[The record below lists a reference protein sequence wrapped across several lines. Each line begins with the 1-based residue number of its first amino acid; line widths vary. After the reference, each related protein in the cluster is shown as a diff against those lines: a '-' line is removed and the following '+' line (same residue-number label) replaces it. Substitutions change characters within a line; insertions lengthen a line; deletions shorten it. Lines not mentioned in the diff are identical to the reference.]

1 MIKYSLMHKN
11 DKCGTILFDEN
22 IGRITEYHDDRNGL
36 SPYLGNCDIKK
47 IQKWWEMRAVPA
59 SRATMQQVIN
69 NANCLNT
76 EVYLAK
82 NLGLSMTD
90 TYWIKPSGIDLSFDN
105 VKFANLAAYSHGKIP
120 YHNATSYD
128 PNASLGGQM
137 EKYWDLMHKTPIL
150 VKESYKYYGQ
160 QSINEVFASIV
171 HSRQPSNVEF
181 VRYTAEMTEDRGV
194 QCKCPAFTSEN
205 IELLSA
211 YEMVESRKIQ
221 NSQALY
227 DEYINI
233 CVENGIDYNQI
244 QEFMDYQTM
253 TDFLITN
260 TDEHLLNFGVLRD
273 PNTMKLIGPAPIF
286 DSGNSMFYSDG
297 RKTPYT
303 RAGIL
308 DIPITSFYKREEKLL
323 GKVKNKTAVDLN
335 SIPSAGEVKELYAN
349 AGIQEEKADVISKNY
364 DTKAKMLSEFQRGK
378 TISLYKE
385 KQAEKN
391 SKYNTIVKEPEVKM
405 ESPKFI
411 MLCGIPGSGKSQL
424 AKSLYADL
432 QNKKMDD
439 VNLYP
444 ASKAIKNIGLIFD
457 PSKITNDIVINAD
470 YKDSTVLISPNKI
483 RQELKD
489 NYTDSYSESLVFAIV
504 DARIKTALKSG
515 ASVVYEATNLDKPI
529 REKYLGIANEYGVK
543 DTSLHVT
550 WINPNDSISSIS
562 PNLLSAMNNRLVDSN
577 PSKDEGWSDFVQ
589 HGIPAEKIQSN
600 DYFDMSIDDDEI
612 EYEDH

>member
-171 HSRQPSNVEF
+171 HSRQPSSVEF

-349 AGIQEEKADVISKNY
+349 AGIPEEKADVISKNY

-470 YKDSTVLISPNKI
+470 YKDSIVLISPNKI

-489 NYTDSYSESLVFAIV
+489 NYPDSYSESLVFAIV

-589 HGIPAEKIQSN
+589 HGMPAEKIQSN